1 MACKYNIYGFILN
14 GSNIRYRVSLFIVHE
29 RSLKPF
35 FIVSGRTVVVFKSIG
50 GLTENHIQDFQ
61 LQFTFPH
68 K

>member
-1 MACKYNIYGFILN
+1 MACKSNIYGFILN
-14 GSNIRYRVSLFIVHE
+14 GSNFRYRVSLFIFRE
-29 RSLKPF
+29 RSLKDI
-35 FIVSGRTVVVFKSIG
+35 FITSGRTVVVFKSIG